1 MNTTKYVNMTDTKL
15 REPKP
20 GTNLLFLR
28 DEELRQGI
36 ELLFFAYRDFTS
48 DPDAILARD
57 GLGRAHH
64 RAIYFIGRK
73 PGITIAELLT
83 TLRITK
89 QSLGRV
95 LKQLLALGYVEQK
108 AGTRDRRQR
117 HLTLTRRGIELE
129 QQLTQTQRERVAR
142 AFREAGPEAVA
153 GYRRV
158 LIGLINEEDRAAI
171 LGQLERG

>member
-1 MNTTKYVNMTDTKL
+1 MTDVKIRDL
-15 REPKP
+15 KP
-20 GTNLLFLR
+20 GSNLLFLR

-36 ELLFFAYRDFTS
+36 ELLFFAYRDFTRG
-48 DPDAILARD
+48 PDEILAKR

-73 PGITIAELLT
+73 PGITIAELLD

-95 LKQLLALGYVEQK
+95 LKQLIALSLVDQA

-117 HLTLTRRGIELE
+117 HLTLTRAGIELE
-129 QQLTQTQRERVAR
+129 QQLTQTQRERMAR

-153 GYRRV
+153 GYRKV
-158 LIGLINEEDRAAI
+158 LVGLIDEEDRAAI
-171 LGQLERG
+171 LAAFDRG